1 MLRHTICWDVVF
13 LVAQM
18 LNAVDDELFDPFG
31 DAEALMKLG
40 GRVRSFGDVTLGC
53 QVFLN
58 VRALRGHWC
67 LGVWEY

>member
-1 MLRHTICWDVVF
+1 
-13 LVAQM
+13 M

-67 LGVWEY
+67 LGVWGY